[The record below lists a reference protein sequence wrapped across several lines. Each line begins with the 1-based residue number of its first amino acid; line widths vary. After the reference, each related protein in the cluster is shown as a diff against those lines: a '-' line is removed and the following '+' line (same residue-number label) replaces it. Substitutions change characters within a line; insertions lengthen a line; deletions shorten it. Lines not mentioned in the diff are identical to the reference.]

1 VSRYRT
7 SAGSIFWG
15 LTLVAIGGLLLARNM
30 GYAIPIWSALVTY
43 WPVLIIVWGLF
54 KLVDYARLKNDPDKR
69 PLFSG
74 GEVFLLI
81 LLIFAG
87 SAITAGANMSP
98 QIGELFNLSSNFDFW
113 DLTGNNYQ
121 YSEHQEMDAA
131 SGSAIEIYN
140 LYGEVD
146 VKPGDG
152 DRIILDVTKTVRAA
166 NKEEADRLAQDFTFS
181 IKNQG
186 DRYRI
191 ASNRDADLAEVQI
204 RIGNERQR
212 YKSSMVLRVPRKAR
226 LDLNNKYG
234 TIDVEGLE
242 GLQSLTNKYG
252 SSTVKGITGNVKL
265 DTGYGSVL
273 VDNITGDLDITNG
286 YASTTARHIGG
297 HVIVGNKNGAVDV
310 QDVKGGV
317 TIDNRYSIVNA
328 QRISGDLTI
337 TGRNNSVDVDD
348 IGGTVSI
355 DTEYKNVNVRNARGS
370 MKLTNRHGNVD
381 IELEQA
387 PQNSITVS
395 GEYSDVSLYLPA
407 SAAFSIEGKTHY
419 GEIDSEFDGVPVNSS
434 GRDRSVLG
442 HLGNGGP
449 HISVETQHGNIR
461 LEKRG

>member
-1 VSRYRT
+1 MSRHRT

-15 LTLVAIGGLLLARNM
+15 LTLVALGGLLLARNL

-54 KLVDYARLKNDPDKR
+54 KLVDYVRLKNDPDKR
-69 PLFSG
+69 PIFSG
-74 GEVFLLI
+74 GEVFMLI

-113 DLTGNNYQ
+113 DLTGNNFEYTD
-121 YSEHQEMDAA
+121 HQEMDAT

-140 LYGEVD
+140 LYGGVE

-166 NKEEADRLAQDFTFS
+166 NKEEADRLVQDFTFS

-191 ASNRDADLAEVQI
+191 ASNRDADLSGVQI

-242 GLQSLTNKYG
+242 GLQSITNKYG
-252 SSTVKGITGNVKL
+252 SSTLKGITGNIKL
-265 DTGYGSVL
+265 DTGYGAVL
-273 VDNITGDLDITNG
+273 VDNITGDVDITNG
-286 YASTTARHIGG
+286 YASTTARNIGG
-297 HVIVGNKNGAVDV
+297 RVIVGNKYGAVDV

-317 TIDNRYSIVNA
+317 TIDNRYSNVNA
-328 QRISGDLTI
+328 QRITGDLTV

-348 IGGTVSI
+348 IVGAVSI
-355 DTEYKNVNVRNARGS
+355 ETEYKNVNVRNAKGS
-370 MKLTNRHGNVD
+370 MKLTNHHGNVD
-381 IELEQA
+381 IEMEQP
-387 PQNSITVS
+387 PQNTITVN
-395 GEYSDVSLYLPA
+395 GDYSDVSLEMPA
-407 SAAFSIEGKTHY
+407 DSAFSMEGKTHY
-419 GEIDSEFDGVPVNSS
+419 GDIDSEFDGMPINSS

-442 HLGNGGP
+442 HLGSGGP
-449 HISVETQHGNIR
+449 HITVETQHGNIR